1 MAALGNLRQK
11 LIGELANAIF
21 SGKATE
27 YFGEY
32 VGERREFPV
41 RGRTI
46 LAYYRHR
53 LLGESYGFC
62 PENIRGKLRCPR
74 MGKSSDTYIAW

>member
-1 MAALGNLRQK
+1 MAALGDLRK
-11 LIGELANAIF
+11 KIEELANAIFGIDF

-27 YFGEY
+27 YFGEH

-46 LAYYRHR
+46 LAYYRHM
-53 LLGESYGFC
+53 LLEESY
-62 PENIRGKLRCPR
+62 
-74 MGKSSDTYIAW
+74 